1 MLTRFRTI
9 NETKRA
15 FDLRASDRIL
25 LLEKT
30 YIVTA
35 YGVSRPGVVKLYV
48 SPEPD
53 ADGSLPFNPITYVKV
68 RIDHQIELAN

>member
-1 MLTRFRTI
+1 MLTRFYTI

-25 LLEKT
+25 LLEET

-35 YGVSRPGVVKLYV
+35 YGVPRPGVVKLYV
-48 SPEPD
+48 SPETD
-53 ADGSLPFNPITYVKV
+53 ADGNLPFNPLTSVEV
-68 RIDHQIELAN
+68 HIDHQIELAN